1 MTEELTITIHN
12 GISKITI
19 GGGSCDYKL
28 TAYSGFAAA
37 DFDVKLSAGGAS
49 DGGYISTARLSSRTL
64 GIKFDFGGS
73 YAESARQSL
82 ISFFAPGRQ
91 LTVTAQRGS
100 IVRTIEGRAADFDI
114 SERNRH
120 ARSSVDLSVVCPD
133 PYFKATNAV
142 FYSGTVVTSKFHL
155 PCRLPCVVGVES
167 STGGVEIVNSGD
179 TFADMSALLAANATV
194 TNPYIFNRINGKK
207 IKIVGT
213 LGKGSVLHIS
223 TIRRAKGAW
232 VGGVRRLIDP
242 TSQFSDFLEV
252 GLNQLECGSDEGTDR
267 LSANV
272 EYTALF
278 LGV

>member
-12 GISKITI
+12 GISNITI
-19 GGGSCDYKL
+19 GGGNCDYKL

-37 DFDVKLSAGGAS
+37 DFDVKLSAGGAA
-49 DGGYISTARLSSRTL
+49 DGGYISTARLASRTL
-64 GIKFDFGGS
+64 GIKFDFGGKN
-73 YAESARQSL
+73 AESVRQSL
-82 ISFFAPGRQ
+82 ISFFAPDRQ

-120 ARSSVDLSVVCPD
+120 ARSTVDLSILCPD
-133 PYFKATNAV
+133 PFFKATNTV
-142 FYSGTVVTSKFHL
+142 SYSGTVVTSKLHL
-155 PCRLPCVVGVES
+155 PFHLPCVVGVER
-167 STGGVEIVNSGD
+167 STGELEIVNSGD
-179 TFADMSALLAANATV
+179 TYADMSAILAVNAAV
-194 TNPYIFNRINGKK
+194 TNPYVLNRTTGKK
-207 IKIVGT
+207 IKMIGT

-232 VGGVRRLIDP
+232 VGGTRCLIDP

-252 GLNQLECGSDEGTDR
+252 GLNQLECGANEGTDK
-267 LSANV
+267 LAASV